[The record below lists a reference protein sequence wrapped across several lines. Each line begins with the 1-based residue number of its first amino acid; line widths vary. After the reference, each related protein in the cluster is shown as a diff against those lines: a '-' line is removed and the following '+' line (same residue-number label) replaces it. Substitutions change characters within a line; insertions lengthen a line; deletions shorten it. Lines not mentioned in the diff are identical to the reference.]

1 MKSFL
6 TALMVVCSVLLVS
19 CSSNTPTGA
28 VEKAFDALVSE
39 DFETYARS
47 FYVEDK
53 SDPERVEKDIQDL
66 VNMMKRNS
74 GDKLESYKILGEE
87 TSKTGK
93 WVCVSYQL
101 KYVNGK
107 TTDSEFYLT
116 KDSDGSWK
124 IQMFGSKQLM
134 DE

>member
-1 MKSFL
+1 MKSL
-6 TALMVVCSVLLVS
+6 LKVLMTICSVWLMS

-28 VEKAFDALVSE
+28 VEKALDALVNE

-47 FYVEDK
+47 LYVEDK
-53 SDPERVEKDIQDL
+53 SDPERIEKDIQDL
-66 VNMMKRNS
+66 VNIMKQS
-74 GDKLESYKILGEE
+74 SSDKIESYEILGERA
-87 TSKTGK
+87 SKTGK

-107 TTDSEFYLT
+107 TTDAEFYLI
-116 KDSDGSWK
+116 KDDDGSWK
-124 IQMFGSKQLM
+124 IQMFGTEKLM